1 MIPSW
6 LARRLICT
14 VRMTASEWVII
25 GFIRRRIQVMIA
37 IEEKAER
44 KQQRQQ
50 LVAALSPS
58 GSTLAL
64 YLMVS
69 AFIGFFVIRVL
80 TTQEIIVALGTI
92 VLAVV
97 GMWLIAFLSK
107 LRLIVRSFRYHQVNG
122 KEKPAHKIHGGIAN
136 ARYR

>member
-1 MIPSW
+1 MI
-6 LARRLICT
+6 T
-14 VRMTASEWVII
+14 DEV
-25 GFIRRRIQVMIA
+25 
-37 IEEKAER
+37 KAER
-44 KQQRQQ
+44 KQQRRQQ
-50 LVAALSPS
+50 AQQEQQQAQEEQRCSASQVDSSTSAALSTS

-69 AFIGFFVIRVL
+69 AFLGFFVIRLV
-80 TTQEIIVALGTI
+80 TTQEIVVALGTI

-107 LRLIVRSFRYHQVNG
+107 LRLVVRSFRYHQVNG
-122 KEKPAHKIHGGIAN
+122 KEKPAHKIHEGIAN

>member
-1 MIPSW
+1 
-6 LARRLICT
+6 
-14 VRMTASEWVII
+14 MTTNE
-25 GFIRRRIQVMIA
+25 Q
-37 IEEKAER
+37 KAET

-50 LVAALSPS
+50 QFLGSAALSTS

-69 AFIGFFVIRVL
+69 AFLGFFVIRML
-80 TTQEIIVALGTI
+80 TTQEIVVALGTI

-97 GMWLIAFLSK
+97 GMWLIALLSK
-107 LRLIVRSFRYHQVNG
+107 LRLIVRSSRYHQMNG
-122 KEKPAHKIHGGIAN
+122 KEKPAHTVHGGIAN

>member
-1 MIPSW
+1 
-6 LARRLICT
+6 
-14 VRMTASEWVII
+14 
-25 GFIRRRIQVMIA
+25 MIA
-37 IEEKAER
+37 IEEKVER
-44 KQQRQQ
+44 KQQKQQ
-50 LVAALSPS
+50 QVAAMSPS

-69 AFIGFFVIRVL
+69 GFLGFLVLRAL

-107 LRLIVRSFRYHQVNG
+107 LRLIFRSFRYHQVNG
-122 KEKPAHKIHGGIAN
+122 KEKSAHNIHGGIAN
-136 ARYR
+136 AR